1 MKNRDIWQPSKFV
14 YKNGKLIASRHKKEV
29 NIASRLIA
37 DIVAEFYDKNIKKY
51 ASGKL
56 LDLGSGKVP
65 LYQVYREYISDSICV
80 DWQNT
85 QHPNDY
91 LDLECDLEKG
101 LPFAIGEFNTIIL
114 SDVLEHIPNP
124 EMLWTEMSRILSP
137 NGKIIMNVPFYYKIH
152 EQPYDFYRFTE
163 FALRRFVKMSGLR
176 IIKLESIGGFPEIIG
191 DIFAKNIMVLPIF
204 GENLAN
210 FIQFLTKVFVRTA
223 LGKILSK
230 KTKNI
235 FPFGY
240 FLIVEKSG

>member
-1 MKNRDIWQPSKFV
+1 
-14 YKNGKLIASRHKKEV
+14 
-29 NIASRLIA
+29 
-37 DIVAEFYDKNIKKY
+37 
-51 ASGKL
+51 
-56 LDLGSGKVP
+56 
-65 LYQVYREYISDSICV
+65 
-80 DWQNT
+80 
-85 QHPNDY
+85 
-91 LDLECDLEKG
+91 
-101 LPFAIGEFNTIIL
+101 
-114 SDVLEHIPNP
+114 
-124 EMLWTEMSRILSP
+124 
-137 NGKIIMNVPFYYKIH
+137 MNVPFYYKIH